1 MRKWECYRDMMHG
14 LLDGMTDALSWHPR
28 SSNANRS
35 HSYSFAYAD
44 GYRSAT
50 TGIAVKRD
58 LVGEELAIKADLG
71 VSHHDVKAGEGDQDY
86 QGRKDQKIRLVS
98 ERLGEDQGA

>member
-1 MRKWECYRDMMHG
+1 MPLLMASDRCSGAEAVKKWECYRDMMHG
-14 LLDGMTDALSWHPR
+14 LLDGMTDALSGLPR

-44 GYRSAT
+44 GYRSAST
-50 TGIAVKRD
+50 RVSVKRD

-71 VSHHDVKAGEGDQDY
+71 EEA
-86 QGRKDQKIRLVS
+86 
-98 ERLGEDQGA
+98 